1 MKKILACVA
10 IISLLAGCVQPIPP
24 EALQF
29 QPDTLANR
37 QLQSRKY
44 DIKSE
49 KELLSASNNVL
60 QDMGFNLDESNMPLG
75 VIVASKSRDAT
86 EAGQIAGAMFMAF
99 MFGANAASYDKV
111 QKIRASLVTKPAST
125 NNPIEV
131 DIKTKSGKQI
141 KFDQQV
147 SLPNSY
153 IVRVTF
159 QRLVWNQKGVMTKI
173 EGINEPEI
181 YQEFFDKLSKSIFLQ
196 AQNVN

>member
-1 MKKILACVA
+1 MKKIIACTAV
-10 IISLLAGCVQPIPP
+10 IGLLAGCVQPIPP

-49 KELLSASNNVL
+49 KDLLSASNNVL

-131 DIKTKSGKQI
+131 DVKTKSGKQI
-141 KFDQQV
+141 KFDQKV
-147 SLPNSY
+147 E
-153 IVRVTF
+153 
-159 QRLVWNQKGVMTKI
+159 M
-173 EGINEPEI
+173 
-181 YQEFFDKLSKSIFLQ
+181 LQ
-196 AQNVN
+196 FYL

>member
-1 MKKILACVA
+1 MKKLVACAA
-10 IISLLAGCVQPIPP
+10 IVGLLAGCVQPIPP

-29 QPDTLANR
+29 QPDNLQNR

-49 KELLSASNNVL
+49 KELLTASNNVL

-75 VIVASKSRDAT
+75 VLVASKSRDAT
-86 EAGQIAGAMFMAF
+86 EAGQVAGAILLAV
-99 MFGANAASYDKV
+99 MFGANTASYDKV

-125 NNPIEV
+125 DNPIEV

-141 KFDQQV
+141 KFEQQV
-147 SLPNSY
+147 PMPNSY

-159 QRLVWNQKGVMTKI
+159 QRMVWNQRGILTKI
-173 EGINEPEI
+173 EGINDPEI
-181 YQEFFDKLSKSIFLQ
+181 YQEFFDKLSKSVFLQ

>member
-1 MKKILACVA
+1 MAV
-10 IISLLAGCVQPIPP
+10 ISLLAGCVQPIPP

-29 QPDTLANR
+29 QPDTLGNR

-49 KELLSASNNVL
+49 KDLLSASNNVL

-86 EAGQIAGAMFMAF
+86 EAGQIVGAMFMAF

-147 SLPNSY
+147 EMPNSY
-153 IVRVTF
+153 VVRVTF
-159 QRLVWNQKGVMTKI
+159 QRMVWNQKGILTTI